1 MREMLNIQCSV
12 FNIQIKS
19 KIVNLLS
26 GYEASTWVW
35 LFLAEA
41 PRSAKHAVSV

>member
-26 GYEASTWVW
+26 GYEASTWAW
-35 LFLAEA
+35 LLLAE
-41 PRSAKHAVSV
+41 PLRSRGDAVV